1 MSIKLLPVAFCAA
14 ALFVP
19 SLTEA
24 QPASRADAGP
34 VIEVM
39 GHATVTKPAEWASIT
54 GVVRAEAKDQQT
66 ALRSMS
72 AKQDTI
78 SDGLRRLAGAKGL
91 SVEAADLS
99 FAPILP
105 PGCKNDDESDEAVS
119 APPLKGGGK
128 TCAPTG
134 VLGSVKLTAT
144 VKPAEQLG
152 KLASLAV
159 QLGAEDVQMGESGVD
174 DPTALEA
181 QAANAAYEQA
191 LAQAKLLAGAANE
204 HLGRLVR
211 LNRGAPEDS
220 AVQGNAFSP
229 HVAMPAADKAE
240 APDVALKLTPAK
252 VTQNSWVVVT
262 FELVK

>member
-1 MSIKLLPVAFCAA
+1 
-14 ALFVP
+14 
-19 SLTEA
+19 
-24 QPASRADAGP
+24 
-34 VIEVM
+34 
-39 GHATVTKPAEWASIT
+39 
-54 GVVRAEAKDQQT
+54 
-66 ALRSMS
+66 
-72 AKQDTI
+72 
-78 SDGLRRLAGAKGL
+78 
-91 SVEAADLS
+91 
-99 FAPILP
+99 
-105 PGCKNDDESDEAVS
+105 
-119 APPLKGGGK
+119 
-128 TCAPTG
+128 
-134 VLGSVKLTAT
+134 
-144 VKPAEQLG
+144 
-152 KLASLAV
+152 
-159 QLGAEDVQMGESGVD
+159 MGESGVD